1 VKVGECGP
9 KDFVELSRAILVGR
23 ATRLRGVI
31 EKVVSEELLEHCE
44 IPAALHFFGVAP
56 NHCFRSFA
64 WIDTGHDSSPKGLRV
79 RRFVGLGARAGGL
92 AQKLQFPGAPA

>member
-1 VKVGECGP
+1 
-9 KDFVELSRAILVGR
+9 
-23 ATRLRGVI
+23 VI

-79 RRFVGLGARAGGL
+79 RRFVGLAA
-92 AQKLQFPGAPA
+92 PGAHIAALLAHDLAGN